1 MDKKDFLKKV
11 SAFAPLLA
19 GASVAVCAGVSLS
32 GYTAPVYA
40 VEQPEPLEE
49 EEPVTKPVKKT
60 TTKKEKTLVKGDG
73 FDKEDGTYTGT
84 GTGFR
89 GTIKVSVQI
98 KDRKITAID
107 ILECSD
113 DGGYVSRAKGV
124 IEDIIAAQSLE
135 VDTVS
140 GATFSSRG
148 ILRAVKN
155 ALTGETDNGVT
166 GVEEFGEPGGGGFG
180 EKSIEN
186 VEEPSAYKDG
196 VYTGSGVG
204 FGGTTTVQV
213 TVKDGKITD
222 IEVLS
227 HGDGGRYMDDAKA
240 LIPRIIESQSTNV
253 DTVTGASY
261 SSVGIISAVR
271 DALKDAGATADDEEV
286 VKPAENAFPYT
297 EGIYY
302 GTGEGYLGDLTA
314 AVVIQDKTIKAI
326 LITESEDDEA
336 FLGRAKKVASDI
348 VEKQTVEVDTVS
360 GATYSSV
367 GILDAVKDALKKA
380 EDVTNGK
387 TEPDQKPDDSNKG
400 DDKKDDNTTGDDKK
414 DDNTGGDDKKDDNT
428 GGGDKD
434 PDDDLVYTDGTY
446 EVTVSCDPI
455 EDEDGDSDFEPYQ
468 LTMKVTISKDQI
480 TAITDIVGDGAEDNA
495 PYLKKAINGT
505 SKQKGVVAQ
514 ILEKGK
520 PEDIDTVSKATGSSR
535 SIIEGCR
542 KALEA
547 AKREATP

>member
-1 MDKKDFLKKV
+1 MKILLIEDEPSLRELIQRSLEKERYVVEAAADFQSGLRKIEDYDYDCVLLDIMLPDGNGLNLLEQLKKM
-11 SAFAPLLA
+11 
-19 GASVAVCAGVSLS
+19 
-32 GYTAPVYA
+32 
-40 VEQPEPLEE
+40 
-49 EEPVTKPVKKT
+49 
-60 TTKKEKTLVKGDG
+60 
-73 FDKEDGTYTGT
+73 
-84 GTGFR
+84 
-89 GTIKVSVQI
+89 
-98 KDRKITAID
+98 RK
-107 ILECSD
+107 
-113 DGGYVSRAKGV
+113 R
-124 IEDIIAAQSLE
+124 
-135 VDTVS
+135 
-140 GATFSSRG
+140 
-148 ILRAVKN
+148 
-155 ALTGETDNGVT
+155 
-166 GVEEFGEPGGGGFG
+166 
-180 EKSIEN
+180 EN
-186 VEEPSAYKDG
+186 V
-196 VYTGSGVG
+196 
-204 FGGTTTVQV
+204 
-213 TVKDGKITD
+213 I
-222 IEVLS
+222 
-227 HGDGGRYMDDAKA
+227 
-240 LIPRIIESQSTNV
+240 
-253 DTVTGASY
+253 
-261 SSVGIISAVR
+261 IISAKDSLDDKVLGLELGADDYLPKPFHLAELNARIKSVIRRQRR
-271 DALKDAGATADDEEV
+271 DGEMDIRLANIRIVPDTFQVFVDDKEIELNRKEYDILLYFANRPGRLVNKNTLAESVWGDHIDQVDNFDFIYAQIKNLRKKLKDAGATADDEEV

-455 EDEDGDSDFEPYQ
+455 VDEDGDSDFDPYH

-520 PEDIDTVSKATGSSR
+520 PEDIDTVSKATCSSR